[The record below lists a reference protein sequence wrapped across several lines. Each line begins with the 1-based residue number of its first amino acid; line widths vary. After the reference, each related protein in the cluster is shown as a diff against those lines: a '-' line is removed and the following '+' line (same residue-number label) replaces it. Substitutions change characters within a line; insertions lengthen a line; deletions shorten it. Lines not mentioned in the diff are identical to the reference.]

1 MAVTG
6 IGNGYNNAYE
16 NTYVSQKNEEVKRSE
31 TKETS
36 SAQKGKAKNEANSSV
51 SDYYSYLAKKYGC
64 VKNGNVAISGAYLKE
79 CAKNADKA
87 KELEENLVF
96 YKESYKSGYESAN
109 ANARAIGARLTNY
122 SESWGIDSTGN
133 VVMQASTTVVSDTK
147 GWRELKEERDERIK
161 EKREQEK
168 KEKKLKEKNEE
179 RQEHLDRTK
188 DDSAAYTIEEIR
200 EQEMVAEDDV
210 LIRKE
215 RLDDAYYPKFDM
227 NI

>member
-1 MAVTG
+1 M
-6 IGNGYNNAYE
+6 
-16 NTYVSQKNEEVKRSE
+16 
-31 TKETS
+31 

>member
-1 MAVTG
+1 
-6 IGNGYNNAYE
+6 
-16 NTYVSQKNEEVKRSE
+16 
-31 TKETS
+31 
-36 SAQKGKAKNEANSSV
+36 
-51 SDYYSYLAKKYGC
+51 
-64 VKNGNVAISGAYLKE
+64 
-79 CAKNADKA
+79 
-87 KELEENLVF
+87 
-96 YKESYKSGYESAN
+96 
-109 ANARAIGARLTNY
+109 
-122 SESWGIDSTGN
+122 
-133 VVMQASTTVVSDTK
+133 MQASTTVVSDTK

>member
-1 MAVTG
+1 MEIAG
-6 IGNGYNNAYE
+6 IRNSYNNNIYA
-16 NTYVSQKNEEVKRSE
+16 SQKNEVAKQAE

-36 SAQKGKAKNEANSSV
+36 SIPTGRAKSTANSDV
-51 SDYYSYLAKKYGC
+51 SDYYSYLAKKYDC

-87 KELEENLVF
+87 KELEENLAF
-96 YKESYKSGYESAN
+96 YKESYKSGYESAK

-122 SESWGIDSTGN
+122 SESWSIDSTGN

-161 EKREQEK
+161 EKREQEE

-200 EQEMVAEDDV
+200 EKEMVAEDDV